1 MERHE
6 GGMVDVGHGRG
17 GAGRGDAPAVQA
29 RGHVLSEGKVG
40 AGRHALVRLPEG
52 GQRVSFL
59 RRVGDEEPVTV
70 QRRVRRGDDDKVG
83 SVGGHASG
91 DLAVGGDGV
100 GDGRLLAAP
109 DGGHD
114 ERRMGN
120 GVGSEQG
127 HGITFLLEERGGRM
141 PARARTFAR
150 IFP

>member
-1 MERHE
+1 M
-6 GGMVDVGHGRG
+6 
-17 GAGRGDAPAVQA
+17 
-29 RGHVLSEGKVG
+29 
-40 AGRHALVRLPEG
+40 
-52 GQRVSFL
+52 
-59 RRVGDEEPVTV
+59 
-70 QRRVRRGDDDKVG
+70 
-83 SVGGHASG
+83 GGHASG